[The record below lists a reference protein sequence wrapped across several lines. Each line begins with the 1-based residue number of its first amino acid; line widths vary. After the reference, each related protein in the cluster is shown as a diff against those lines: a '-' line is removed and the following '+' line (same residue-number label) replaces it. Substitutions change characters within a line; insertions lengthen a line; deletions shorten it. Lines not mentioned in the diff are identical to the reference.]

1 MSALP
6 RTVVQDGSTYH
17 TSRLINLNLDV
28 DAGLIDLTYEL
39 TGDNGTPPKR
49 YKLEV
54 RPGTVAKQWLDSVT
68 VDVVADAAALPSIL
82 AALDAGG
89 TSLAPVL
96 DPHFP

>member
-6 RTVVQDGSTYH
+6 RAVVRDGFDYH
-17 TSRLINLNLDV
+17 TSRLINLSLDV
-28 DAGLIDLTYEL
+28 DAGLVDLTYEL
-39 TGDNGTPPKR
+39 TGEAGVPPQRYMLDVRAGRVTKR
-49 YKLEV
+49 W
-54 RPGTVAKQWLDSVT
+54 Q
-68 VDVVADAAALPSIL
+68 DAATDETVIDAVALPSIL